1 MMRLLKRLLSV
12 TREMIRE
19 QAKVMEESDRT
30 ERELDRSLRRTS
42 KSKAQLALGRYD
54 HLELRSNGGIE
65 AGAGCRSVLERW
77 NHRR

>member
-19 QAKVMEESDRT
+19 QAKVMEESDTT

-42 KSKAQLALGRYD
+42 KSKSS
-54 HLELRSNGGIE
+54 RSK
-65 AGAGCRSVLERW
+65 APRLDPD
-77 NHRR
+77 

>member
-12 TREMIRE
+12 IRK

-42 KSKAQLALGRYD
+42 KSKASR
-54 HLELRSNGGIE
+54 
-65 AGAGCRSVLERW
+65 
-77 NHRR
+77 